1 MSEILEAVGKK
12 QLHSGPS
19 LISPSK
25 GSLISTMLE
34 TKRKQE
40 NRKISHVD
48 VKDYFGEHARKTDA
62 AMHNCTLHKA
72 DGDEFL
78 WCWAPLS
85 LVGPVSLFDPL
96 SLVVPVPLHGPGP
109 GLYPWLAPHCPFG
122 EPSPWVR
129 ALKLRAPGTCMLPK
143 VLIIL

>member
-1 MSEILEAVGKK
+1 
-12 QLHSGPS
+12 
-19 LISPSK
+19 
-25 GSLISTMLE
+25 MLE

-48 VKDYFGEHARKTDA
+48 VGDYFGEHARKTDS

-85 LVGPVSLFDPL
+85 LVAPVSLLDPL
-96 SLVVPVPLHGPGP
+96 SLVGPVPLLGPGP
-109 GLYPWLAPHCPFG
+109 WPVPLVGPTLPIRRTF
-122 EPSPWVR
+122 
-129 ALKLRAPGTCMLPK
+129 ALG
-143 VLIIL
+143 